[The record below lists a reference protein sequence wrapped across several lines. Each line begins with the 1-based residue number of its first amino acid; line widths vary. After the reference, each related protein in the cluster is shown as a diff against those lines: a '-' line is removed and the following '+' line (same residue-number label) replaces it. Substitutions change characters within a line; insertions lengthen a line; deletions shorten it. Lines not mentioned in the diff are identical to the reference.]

1 MLSGERRGPARAP
14 NTLANEDPAKMTL
27 SIIDIV
33 SRHCSS
39 IEQLQ
44 WPSSRRPHGT
54 TKQSEGSPSRGGA
67 RLRRESG
74 TACLA
79 APMALYPEQHVAKK
93 QRLFST
99 SASADAPLATVEYAV
114 QRSIISSLET

>member
-1 MLSGERRGPARAP
+1 MLSGETEARP
-14 NTLANEDPAKMTL
+14 EPLHTLANEDPAKLTH
-27 SIIDIV
+27 SIIDFA
-33 SRHCSS
+33 SRHCNS

-74 TACLA
+74 TARLA
-79 APMALYPEQHVAKK
+79 VPMALFAEQHVAKK
-93 QRLFST
+93 QRLVSIST
-99 SASADAPLATVEYAV
+99 PADAPLATVEYAV
-114 QRSIISSLET
+114 QRSIISSPET